1 MAYIKS
7 CDKCGARISMRQ
19 MSQGQWVAFDV
30 GSDEPHEHG
39 VAGRKSNR
47 VIVKKNKP
55 NKKNIKIKSDQII
68 DRSGEVYEL
77 SKLPH
82 EWMDLTESN
91 LRKVFIQIIDQ
102 RRKAQIQYEDK
113 NGDFTNR
120 EIYPI
125 SLIQGYVSEQSSS
138 KTLKVVSYCKLREDY
153 RTFLLS
159 SIDEILVDR
168 LIPKNFISQFQS
180 LSKSERNNI
189 LDGTNFYGTYH
200 HSPIKTIEDV
210 IDPPK
215 KSTKPKPKPKPKPKL
230 VKENKIAKEN
240 VPDLNQDKDINDE
253 INDFLSGLIP
263 WAIIGFWIYITLI
276 G

>member
-55 NKKNIKIKSDQII
+55 NQKNIKIRSNQII
-68 DRSGEVYEL
+68 DRSGEVYEV
-77 SKLPH
+77 SALPH

-91 LRKVFIQIIDQ
+91 LRKVFIQIIDE

-125 SLIQGYVSEQSSS
+125 SLIQGFASNRSAT
-138 KTLKVVSYCKLREDY
+138 KAIKVVSYCKLREDY

-159 SIDEILVDR
+159 SIDEILIDKK
-168 LIPKNFISQFQS
+168 IPQAFIKRFNS
-180 LSKSERNNI
+180 LGAQEKNNI
-189 LDGTNFYGTYH
+189 LDGTNFYGSYNH
-200 HSPIKTIEDV
+200 DPIKTIEDPREHEE
-210 IDPPK
+210 IK
-215 KSTKPKPKPKPKPKL
+215 KTQTSTKPKSVPKPKPKAK
-230 VKENKIAKEN
+230 KIPEPIYREASSEKSMFESGWFWFFAFY
-240 VPDLNQDKDINDE
+240 LFLMFIN
-253 INDFLSGLIP
+253 S
-263 WAIIGFWIYITLI
+263 
-276 G
+276 